1 MEIFQNK
8 TMSKYLHRGYFY
20 VRLCFTLVIVQI
32 YIAPLCYVAYRTY
45 TPTVV
50 IKWNTLKLRLQPTE
64 CTYLC
69 INN

>member
-1 MEIFQNK
+1 MTSEP
-8 TMSKYLHRGYFY
+8 YFEESIWK
-20 VRLCFTLVIVQI
+20 LLVIVQI